1 MLLEPTHGARTDGLL
16 LAASQVGRTDP
27 SGGIETMPEE
37 LEGLAEALRVVGR
50 ALETSATRV
59 VPAAQPFDRG
69 ICSRYQRAAADWPAS
84 PAPSYERLAST
95 LAGLHDAAGAV
106 RLAAR
111 RCDEARRTLD
121 VLLQTT
127 PDS

>member
-1 MLLEPTHGARTDGLL
+1 MLSERTNGAAADGLL
-16 LAASQVGRTDP
+16 LVATPIGRTDP
-27 SGGIETMPEE
+27 GGAVQALPGE
-37 LEGLAEALRVVGR
+37 LEGLAEALRAAGR

-69 ICSRYQRAAADWPAS
+69 ICSRYQRTAAGWPVS
-84 PAPSYERLAST
+84 SAPYYERFAST

-111 RCDEARRTLD
+111 RCDEAKRTVD
-121 VLLQTT
+121 RLLRTA
-127 PDS
+127 PHS

>member
-1 MLLEPTHGARTDGLL
+1 MLSERTRGDATNRLL

-27 SGGIETMPEE
+27 SGGIETMPDE
-37 LEGLAEALRVVGR
+37 LERLAETLRVVGR

-59 VPAAQPFDRG
+59 VPAAQPFDCG
-69 ICSRYQRAAADWPAS
+69 ICNRYQRAAADWPAS

-95 LAGLHDAAGAV
+95 FARLHDAAGVV